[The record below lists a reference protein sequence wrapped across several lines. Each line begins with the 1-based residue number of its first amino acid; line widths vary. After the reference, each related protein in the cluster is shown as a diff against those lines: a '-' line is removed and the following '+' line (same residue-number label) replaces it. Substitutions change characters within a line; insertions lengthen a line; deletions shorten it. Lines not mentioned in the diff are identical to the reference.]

1 MKIKVV
7 VINLVRAA
15 VLISVLAA
23 CATPTTQAPAPTA
36 APPPTVAPTV
46 APAPTTAPTTA
57 PTAMAASPKIYY
69 ADARTWPSEPEKL
82 AHLTRGKFYIP
93 VQDEGLVV
101 VIDPEKKDPIVKT
114 IKISATQ
121 PHHPWVTPGMR
132 YVYINHQ
139 SEGKGDH
146 KIMTVIDTFT
156 DEVVAQITTDFDDPF
171 HCSFSPT
178 QDLFLCGDLNA
189 KGGYVYY
196 LDPINHKMI
205 KKVKTNGHTARDVI
219 QSHDGKFAFVG
230 HQGDGNVDILNIA
243 DAKIVK
249 TLDCKLCGRMKM
261 TPDGKYLFASSPPN
275 DFTAIIDVEKQEIV
289 KTLKFDKNMGPGNIN
304 FAMNGKFAMI
314 GLGKGGKLALVDV
327 AKQEIASILT
337 SGAGTNTAYAN
348 PAMPNLAIATNDQ
361 NDDWYTVV
369 DVATQKVV
377 EKIEAG
383 GKATHNVQWSA
394 DGRFGVGSDRLG
406 DTVTLFRLNKD
417 AGKIEKIASV
427 KVGFGT
433 NGVQWTP
440 YFCGV
445 QFLTP
450 DNVKSVKNTAAT
462 NANGDCASN

>member
-7 VINLVRAA
+7 VNLIRVM
-15 VLISVLAA
+15 VLASVVLAA
-23 CATPTTQAPAPTA
+23 CATPTA
-36 APPPTVAPTV
+36 APPPTAAPTV
-46 APAPTTAPTTA
+46 APAPTAAPTTA

-69 ADARTWPSEPEKL
+69 ADARTWPSESEKL

-93 VQDEGLVV
+93 VQDDGVV
-101 VIDPEKKDPIVKT
+101 AVIDPDKKDPIVKL
-114 IKISATQ
+114 IKIAAAQ

-146 KIMTVIDTFT
+146 KVMTVIDSFT

-178 QDLFLCGDLNA
+178 QDLFLCGDLNP

-196 LDPINHKMI
+196 IDPVNHKII
-205 KKVKTNGHTARDVI
+205 KKVKTNGLAARDVI

-230 HQGDGNVDILNIA
+230 HQGDGNVDVINIT

-304 FAMNGKFAMI
+304 
-314 GLGKGGKLALVDV
+314 
-327 AKQEIASILT
+327 
-337 SGAGTNTAYAN
+337 
-348 PAMPNLAIATNDQ
+348 
-361 NDDWYTVV
+361 
-369 DVATQKVV
+369 
-377 EKIEAG
+377 
-383 GKATHNVQWSA
+383 
-394 DGRFGVGSDRLG
+394 
-406 DTVTLFRLNKD
+406 
-417 AGKIEKIASV
+417 
-427 KVGFGT
+427 
-433 NGVQWTP
+433 
-440 YFCGV
+440 
-445 QFLTP
+445 
-450 DNVKSVKNTAAT
+450 
-462 NANGDCASN
+462 